1 MSFDKQIKEEINIE
15 KFNNIYYFEHG
26 KNFKHSPECHNC
38 WEMVYVDKGNVVAY
52 TDGVT
57 SILEEGQAIFH
68 KPGGYHSHI
77 SDNKVANNIFVVLFV
92 CKNECINFLAN
103 KTFSLDKPSKTLLS
117 LFMQET
123 KNALGKISGD
133 YYDKT
138 TPDFSNE
145 KFGSSQLMRYHFTEF
160 LIKLMRNNCEPAENT
175 YTIVRT
181 RNNKGD
187 VLTNHI
193 IAYLENNIYNKITLN
208 DVCENFFIKKSHLSV
223 IFKEQTGKSPMQ
235 YYANLKIEE
244 AKKLLRENT
253 YSIGEITDKLGFS
266 SIHYFSRSFKLSTGF
281 SPTGYKKS
289 IISL

>member
-1 MSFDKQIKEEINIE
+1 MSLDNQIKEEIQIE

-26 KNFKHSPECHNC
+26 KHFKHSPECHDF

-52 TDGVT
+52 TDGIIST
-57 SILEEGQAIFH
+57 LEEGQAIFH
-68 KPGGYHSHI
+68 KPGEYHSHV
-77 SDNKVANNIFVVLFV
+77 SDNKVANNIFVVLFE
-92 CKNECINFLAN
+92 CNSECINFLAN
-103 KTFSLDKPSKTLLS
+103 KTFSIDKPSKTLLS
-117 LFMQET
+117 LFIQET

-138 TPDFSNE
+138 SPDFSNE

-160 LIKLMRNNCEPAENT
+160 LIKLIRINNQSEENT
-175 YTIVRT
+175 YNNVRT

-187 VLTNHI
+187 ILTNHI
-193 IAYLENNIYNKITLN
+193 IAYFEDNLYNKITLG
-208 DVCENFFIKKSHLSV
+208 DVCEKFYIKKSHLSV

-235 YYANLKIEE
+235 YYADLKIEE

-266 SIHYFSRSFKLSTGF
+266 SIHYFSRSFKTSTGF
-281 SPTGYKKS
+281 SPSGYKKS
-289 IISL
+289 ITSL